1 MAKKWQIGPVMKAAK
16 PATKRT
22 RKHRKQRLINDA
34 WPRIRERAL
43 PSGGIAYEVDGRRM
57 VGGRKVGTRSQWG
70 TLDEATL
77 EAQRLRDK
85 NRMHGGTAIMSKSSE
100 QDAQFALRLLQD
112 GAPGVRLSDV
122 VKDYLATRASIRR
135 KEKLNE
141 LAALF
146 TKKKKAEGASAGYLK
161 DISLRLRH
169 LGEDYGARYVHELT
183 GDELATWIEDRDCS
197 QGSKANYRRVFDVFF
212 NYAVENGYAARNPL
226 DGRER
231 PQVRKTEKT
240 GILTVE
246 QTIALLSA
254 ADERIVPA
262 LAIGAFAGLRPESEI
277 VPLRWEDVNLERT
290 EDEARSKK
298 GKPVYKSWGFIH
310 VKTGATKMRGDVG
323 ISERYVSVSENLWH
337 WLIERKPLKG
347 GPVVPVAKN
356 YLHELRQAAVEDAK
370 LKGWPH
376 DALRHSAGSY
386 HYAAYEDEQ
395 RTMAMLG
402 HSNRRTFRRHYYRAM
417 PKTQAEPYW
426 EIMPAV
432 RGERK
437 IVPLAEAV

>member
-1 MAKKWQIGPVMKAAK
+1 MKAAK
-16 PATKRT
+16 PSTKRT
-22 RKHRKQRLINDA
+22 RKHRKQRLVNDA
-34 WPRIRERAL
+34 RPRIRERAL
-43 PSGGIAYEVDGRRM
+43 PSGGTAYEVDGRRM
-57 VGGRKVGTRSQWG
+57 VAGRKVGTRSQWA

-77 EAQRLRDK
+77 EAQRIRDK
-85 NRMHGGTAIMSKSSE
+85 TRMHGGTAIMSKSSE

-112 GAPGVRLSDV
+112 GAPSVRLSDV

-141 LAALF
+141 LGALF

-161 DISLRLRH
+161 DIALRLRH
-169 LGEDYGARYVHELT
+169 LGEDYGERYVHELT
-183 GDELATWIEDRDCS
+183 GDELATWIEDRPCS
-197 QGSKANYRRVFDVFF
+197 QGSKANYRRVFDVFL
-212 NYAVENGYAARNPL
+212 NHAVENGYAARNPL

-240 GILTVE
+240 GILTVQ
-246 QTIALLSA
+246 QTVALLSV

-277 VPLRWEDVNLERT
+277 VPLLWEDVNLERT
-290 EDEARSKK
+290 EDEARSKR
-298 GKPVYKSWGFIH
+298 GKPVFKSWGFIH

-323 ISERYVSVSENLWH
+323 IAERYVAVSENLWH
-337 WLIERKPLKG
+337 WLIERKPANG

-370 LKGWPH
+370 IKVWPH

-386 HYAAYEDEQ
+386 HFAAYEDEQ

-402 HSNRRTFRRHYYRAM
+402 HSSRRTFRRHYYRAM
-417 PKTQAEPYW
+417 PRTQAEPYW
-426 EIMPAV
+426 EIMPAA
-432 RGERK
+432 REGRK
-437 IVPLAEAV
+437 IVPLAEAM